1 MRKYSTACKNMLFLA
16 LRPFISLECNTTH
29 FFLSSEKKIL
39 FSYCAHWC
47 SIFVFSSPFIL
58 GKYFPK
64 LYKLGNDN
72 RELYLELSTCSMIGN
87 LSETF
92 LVLVENFF
100 PHQNHLVSIFLLSVN
115 IVYFDYKKRK

>member
-1 MRKYSTACKNMLFLA
+1 MFDL
-16 LRPFISLECNTTH
+16 
-29 FFLSSEKKIL
+29 
-39 FSYCAHWC
+39 
-47 SIFVFSSPFIL
+47 VFSSPFIL

-64 LYKLGNDN
+64 LYKLVNDN
-72 RELYLELSTCSMIGN
+72 RELYLELSTCSMIGNLAIRKLKVHVYTDSADKSSEVMEN